1 MFQDSSENEVIR
13 LELVLAKEQ
22 EARRALTLSMEETG
36 GRLGHDYQ
44 AGGSGRVGFDNSLD
58 ISQIEREA
66 AEGQEVD
73 HKTQNHFEHCP
84 PTSIRFHY
92 QWLIIVF
99 HPDRADHT
107 KSALGFVSYFPTS
120 S

>member
-73 HKTQNHFEHCP
+73 PKTQNYFEHCP
-84 PTSIRFHY
+84 LTSIRFHY
-92 QWLIIVF
+92 QWIIVF

-107 KSALGFVSYFPTS
+107 KSALGFVTYFPS
-120 S
+120 SS